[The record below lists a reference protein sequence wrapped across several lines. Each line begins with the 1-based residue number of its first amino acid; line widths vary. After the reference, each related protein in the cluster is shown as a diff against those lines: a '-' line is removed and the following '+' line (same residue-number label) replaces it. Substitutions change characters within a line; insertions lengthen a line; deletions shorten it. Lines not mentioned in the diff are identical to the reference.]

1 MDNGFVIWITGL
13 AGAGKTTISQELF
26 LKLKKEY
33 KNVVLLDGDVFRN
46 IFQEERDFSLQGRLR
61 VAKKISALYSFLSKN
76 GLIVIC
82 ATISL
87 FDEIYKLNRQNIVNC
102 LEVFVQ
108 CDFEELLKRDKKN
121 LYTLAKQGKIKNVIG
136 VDLEYD
142 KPIPHYTINNSNKRD
157 LKANVDSLYK
167 RVKEFLSH
175 SKNVDDLNYWEH
187 YYSVRLKSEKETPF
201 AEFCMKNFFKEGQT
215 LIELGCG
222 NGRDSIYFAK
232 NHLKVT
238 GIDQCSNIISYLK
251 DNYENETLSFAV
263 DDFANLEK
271 NMKCDVV
278 YSRFTL
284 HSISV
289 KEQEKVF
296 EWAEN
301 ALEEKG
307 YFCIEARGH
316 KNSLYKMGIPVEGEK
331 DAFIFENHFRR
342 FLDFK
347 EVVNDLLER
356 KFTIIYA
363 AEERGF
369 APFSHGGG
377 GDENDCFIRIIAQKQ
392 FLDYEVEVISNV

>member
-61 VAKKISALYSFLSKN
+61 VAKKISALCSFLSKN

-87 FDEIYKLNRQNIVNC
+87 FDEIYKLNRQNIVNY

-142 KPIPHYTINNSNKRD
+142 KPIPHYTINNSNKQD

-222 NGRDSIYFAK
+222 NGRDSIYFSK
-232 NHLKVT
+232 NGMEAIGV
-238 GIDQCSNIISYLK
+238 DQCENIISFLNKKYK
-251 DNYENETLSFAV
+251 NDKLSFMV
-263 DDFANLEK
+263 DDFTNLSCDK
-271 NMKCDVV
+271 KYDVV

-284 HSISV
+284 HSITSQ
-289 KEQEKVF
+289 EQSKVF
-296 EWAEN
+296 EWAQHV
-301 ALEEKG
+301 LKVGG
-307 YFCIEARGH
+307 YFCIEARGY
-316 KNSLYKMGIPVEGEK
+316 KNSLYKMGIPEEGEK
-331 DAFIFENHFRR
+331 DAFIFESHFRR
-342 FLDFK
+342 FLDF
-347 EVVNDLLER
+347 EVVVKNMQS
-356 KFTIIYA
+356 KFNIVYA
-363 AEERGF
+363 AEDKDF
-369 APFSHGGG
+369 APFKN
-377 GDENDCFIRIIAQKQ
+377 ENDYFVRIIARK
-392 FLDYEVEVISNV
+392 L